1 MKGRQPLTGL
11 GCALCLELAAL
22 AAPPSAR
29 SWGCEG
35 HQIVALVAERHLSVH
50 AQREVAA
57 LLGPLD
63 TVRRQEEVPRR
74 KSRGRGCN
82 VDLDAFAR
90 ASIWADEIRASRP
103 ATASW
108 HFLDLPRGKKD
119 ARKAESF
126 CGRSGCVTRAIREQ
140 VAILQEE
147 GANPAQRAEA
157 LRFVIHFVGDL
168 HQPLH
173 CATNNDRGG
182 NCVPVDFF
190 GRESR
195 QSLRSSHAD
204 YEPNLHALWDSYI
217 LRRSRGRR
225 RVISYANALEQKFQT
240 EIASW
245 LKADFE
251 LDNWAWESFELAQT
265 EAYGKLPTPIP
276 VERPEPVASCRD
288 ANDVG
293 ERMAA
298 LHEAVGEPYQARAAA
313 VVDEQLAKAGARLA
327 LVLNRVWP

>member
-1 MKGRQPLTGL
+1 L
-11 GCALCLELAAL
+11 GCALSLELAAL

-29 SWGCEG
+29 SFGCEG
-35 HQIVALVAERHLSVH
+35 HEIVALVAEKHLSVR

-57 LLGPLD
+57 LLGPPD
-63 TVRRQEEVPRR
+63 TVSHEEELPRR
-74 KSRGRGCN
+74 KSRRRGCSAER
-82 VDLDAFAR
+82 LDAFAR
-90 ASIWADEIRASRP
+90 ASTWADEIRGGRP

-108 HFLDLPRGKKD
+108 HFLDIPRGTKD
-119 ARKAESF
+119 AKEAESF
-126 CGRSGCVTRAIREQ
+126 CGASGCVTRAIREQ

-147 GANPAQRAEA
+147 GANPAQRAQA

-173 CATNNDRGG
+173 CATNSDRGG
-182 NCVPVDFF
+182 NCVPIDFF
-190 GRESR
+190 GHKSR

-217 LRRSRGRR
+217 LRRSLGRR
-225 RVISYANALEQKFQT
+225 RVSSYANALEQKFQA
-240 EIASW
+240 EIAIW
-245 LKADFE
+245 LKADLE
-251 LDNWAWESFELAQT
+251 LDHWAWESFEVAEA

-276 VERPEPVASCRD
+276 IERPEPVASCHD
-288 ANDVG
+288 ASDVG

-298 LHEAVGEPYQARAAA
+298 LHEAVGEPYQERAAS